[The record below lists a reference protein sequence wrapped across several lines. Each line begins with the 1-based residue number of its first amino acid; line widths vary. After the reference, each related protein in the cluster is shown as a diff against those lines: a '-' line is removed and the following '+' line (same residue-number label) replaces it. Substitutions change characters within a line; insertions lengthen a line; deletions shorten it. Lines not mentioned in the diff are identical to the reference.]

1 MKRVGA
7 ADCGALPTVH
17 RPRLYWCLLSVDHL
31 GCNPGGHPKV
41 AVCRT

>member
-7 ADCGALPTVH
+7 ADRGGSPAVQ
-17 RPRLYWCLLSVDHL
+17 RPRVYWCLLSVDHL

-41 AVCRT
+41 PVSRT